1 MIEQLKEIMVNVM
14 PDIEDMEITDDTLLK
29 DDLGLDSLALM
40 MISIEIE
47 NAFGFRFEEFKPFK
61 TVGEVC
67 SYIKEKT
74 DK

>member
-14 PDIEDMEITDDTLLK
+14 PDIEDMEITEDTLLK

-47 NAFGFRFEEFKPFK
+47 NASHSKQ
-61 TVGEVC
+61 
-67 SYIKEKT
+67 
-74 DK
+74 